1 MRMTKPAEKLNS
13 PPPKSDERDAR
24 DPAKLSQILDPVEE
38 ASEESF
44 PASDPPAWISE
55 APKPARRPQSK
66 NAPKPRGKQTS

>member
-1 MRMTKPAEKLNS
+1 MTDRGEKSNGR
-13 PPPKSDERDAR
+13 DERA
-24 DPAKLSQILDPVEE
+24 PTEIPQVPDPVEE

-66 NAPKPRGKQTS
+66 NEPKPRGKQTS